1 MLVLVKTVSELV
13 RCRANDAGQDCW
25 SYCSRR
31 DDSQA
36 FVDLD
41 SRRHTCRLGHRL
53 DLISTS
59 GHSFRIM
66 FSFFRDSK
74 NKKHLFFY
82 NADSFQIKS
91 SVSTSLFSPAAAP
104 APAVRVRDESGT
116 GANTHHNTTQH
127 NQAAKQVVGGAS
139 CASGYKWPLAGVFS
153 IFFKNESAGEPF
165 SGGWGESENNAAPPR
180 LLLSLHVAAMAEECD
195 IASRV
200 SLFTWWAVLHQ
211 RPGKERK

>member
-31 DDSQA
+31 DNSQA

-116 GANTHHNTTQH
+116 GANTHHNTTQPGGKTSCWRCFLR
-127 NQAAKQVVGGAS
+127 QRLQVAAGG
-139 CASGYKWPLAGVFS
+139 GFFH
-153 IFFKNESAGEPF
+153 FFKMNQQVSRLVE
-165 SGGWGESENNAAPPR
+165 GGGSPKIMPPR
-180 LLLSLHVAAMAEECD
+180 PACFFPFM
-195 IASRV
+195 
-200 SLFTWWAVLHQ
+200 
-211 RPGKERK
+211 